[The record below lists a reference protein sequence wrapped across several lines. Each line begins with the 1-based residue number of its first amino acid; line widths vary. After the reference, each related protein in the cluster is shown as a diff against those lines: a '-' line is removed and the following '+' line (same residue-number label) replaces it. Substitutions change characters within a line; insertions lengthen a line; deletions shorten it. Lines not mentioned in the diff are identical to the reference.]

1 MINRAIF
8 SETDKEILEFL
19 LKHGDSSAS
28 DINRTANSNY
38 YTITRRLKLLQKK
51 GIIKKV
57 IDSNNKRAYLVIYT
71 YNKLKLHDFVNL
83 LG

>member
-19 LKHGDSSAS
+19 LKHGNSMPSNIFRDSDSG
-28 DINRTANSNY
+28 Y
-38 YTITRRLKLLQKK
+38 YTIMRRLKMLEKK

-57 IDSNNKRAYLVIYT
+57 KDPNNKRAYLVIYC
-71 YNKLKLHDFVNL
+71 YDKLKLKDFVNL
-83 LG
+83 LI